1 MANPIGTSTPLPAQ
15 TGGSGRTPTR
25 ESEAA
30 AGARQELAAGGSTPP
45 AQRAQQTRDTAA
57 QQQSAQ
63 ELAQAT
69 SDISDY
75 IQTVSRSLQIS
86 VDSDLGTT
94 VIKVMDTETE
104 ELVRQIPAEEVLR
117 IARFLSEQQSAA
129 QSDASLRGVLLDQE
143 G

>member
-1 MANPIGTSTPLPAQ
+1 MANPVGTSTSLPTQA
-15 TGGSGRTPTR
+15 GGSGRAAAR
-25 ESEAA
+25 EGEAA
-30 AGARQELAAGGSTPP
+30 AAARQEIAAGGSAAPARQAP
-45 AQRAQQTRDTAA
+45 DAAAQR
-57 QQQSAQ
+57 QSAQ

-117 IARFLSEQQSAA
+117 IARLLSEQQSAA
-129 QSDASLRGVLLDQE
+129 QNDASLRGVLLDQE